1 MYPSSGPPGAGPPQL
16 TPPRRRS
23 GRGLTLGLALVA
35 VFMSTAALVVALIGL
50 VPEPDRVNRVET
62 APQATTAAAD
72 SGDQALCKAIEPL
85 IKEGTS
91 ETNSFVALGKP
102 GSVERDAGIP
112 EFVEM
117 THDWASRAQEVLDAH
132 ADSPRYLT
140 RTLQRHIDDMKLFVD
155 GLRPGPA
162 ADPDRAVW
170 TDAIASLNGP
180 YAVCSAV
187 GVELWQR

>member
-140 RTLQRHIDDMKLFVD
+140 RTLQRHIESPWIRRRL
-155 GLRPGPA
+155 GLLDFDQGLVAPLGIVERGFELG
-162 ADPDRAVW
+162 RREVVEVAV
-170 TDAIASLNGP
+170 
-180 YAVCSAV
+180 
-187 GVELWQR
+187 